1 MIVYKADCLDKIESL
16 PNDTWKFEKYNLKNN
31 GILDFAINQAKLV
44 DNNLKKLAVSNSIS
58 KETRRST
65 EPVGTRSSIMY
76 RLCKVHKDII
86 DNCPPFLPILPAV
99 NTPTYKLAKFIVP
112 ILISLTNNK
121 YTLKDSFTFAEEI
134 VEQDS
139 EFLMRSLDVDSL
151 CTNIP
156 LEETI
161 DICINITF
169 KNTEKVGLSKI

>member
-1 MIVYKADCLDKIESL
+1 M
-16 PNDTWKFEKYNLKNN
+16 
-31 GILDFAINQAKLV
+31 
-44 DNNLKKLAVSNSIS
+44 
-58 KETRRST
+58 
-65 EPVGTRSSIMY
+65 
-76 RLCKVHKDII
+76 
-86 DNCPPFLPILPAV
+86 
-99 NTPTYKLAKFIVP
+99 P